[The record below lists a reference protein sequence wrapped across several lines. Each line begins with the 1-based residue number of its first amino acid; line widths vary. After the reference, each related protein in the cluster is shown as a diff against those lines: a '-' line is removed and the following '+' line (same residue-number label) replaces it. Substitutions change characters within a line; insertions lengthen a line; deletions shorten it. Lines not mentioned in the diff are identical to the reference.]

1 VTALDD
7 RSGGAHVVLTV
18 SWEDYA
24 RAERFLPWNA
34 TRLLHGAEVTPHWID
49 DGDTFWYRTTSNDQ
63 VQFVMV
69 DPEKGTREP
78 AFDHVR
84 LAAALSA
91 ASGIS
96 YDPRNLP
103 LAEIAFANGGK
114 QLHFDVGEAGWS
126 CDLTNYACSRGKRS
140 EPPAADAAR
149 SPDGRWDVLVR
160 EHNLWLRAVETGE
173 ERSLTE
179 DGEPGYGY
187 GSTLASPLDSAGLAA
202 PDTPVAIWSPDSR
215 RFVSCQIDQ
224 RLAQYLHLVQ
234 SAPKD
239 GTTRPR
245 LHSYA
250 YPLPGDEAVPQAEV
264 YCFGVSD
271 EEPVKAALPPLPMLY
286 YGSPLSPTWLWW
298 PEDGGRVFLL
308 TRDRGYLGYRLHEI
322 DTTTGAA
329 RTVVEE
335 RAERAI
341 DPYLLWAAV
350 NIRVIAD
357 GAQVIWY
364 APRDGWGHL
373 YLYDTRTGA
382 LLRQL
387 TTGPYNVAEIVHVD
401 EAGRWLYFTAVGR
414 EADRDPYYPHLYRV
428 SLDGS
433 QPELLTPEDAA
444 HTVQV
449 APSGRYF
456 LDTYSRLDLPPV
468 TLVRGAAGEEIR
480 ELERADVE
488 ALLATGW
495 RPPERFSAKARDG
508 VTDVYG
514 AIFRPSRF
522 DANRTYPVIDNIY
535 GGPQVN
541 QVPTSYADSAPF
553 GGPTRSGRGRG
564 YWHAQALA
572 ELGFVVVM
580 IDGLGMPGRAKA
592 FSDFSYRNLSDGGIR
607 DHIAVLQQLGDRYPS
622 LDLSRVGIFG
632 HSAGGYASTRAIFS
646 YPDFYKVCVASAG
659 NHDHRLDKAVWV
671 ERYMGLP
678 VDDHY
683 REQANQSLAHQ
694 LQGKLLLIHP
704 EMDEN
709 VHPASTMVV
718 VDALIKANKDFDLLI
733 LPNLPHFCDGDP
745 YFVRKRWDYF
755 VRHLLGVE
763 PPAGYRIEPAM
774 PASAPAGA

>member
-1 VTALDD
+1 VAPPVT
-7 RSGGAHVVLTV
+7 
-18 SWEDYA
+18 WEDYA

-34 TRLLHGAEVTPHWID
+34 AKLLHNVELTPHWIAG
-49 DGDTFWYRTTSNDQ
+49 GDTFWYRTTRKDGI
-63 VQFVMV
+63 QFVTV
-69 DPEKGTREP
+69 DPETGTREP

-91 ASGIS
+91 ASGIA
-96 YDPRNLP
+96 YDSHNLP
-103 LAEIAFANGGK
+103 FTEIELADGGQ
-114 QLHFDVGEAGWS
+114 QLRFDLGEARWT
-126 CDLTNYACSRGKRS
+126 CNLATYACSRATRC
-140 EPPAADAAR
+140 EAPADVSR
-149 SPDGRWDVLVR
+149 SPDGRWDLFVR

-173 ERSLTE
+173 ERALTT

-187 GSTLASPLDSAGLAA
+187 GAPLASPLAAAGLAE
-202 PDTPVAIWSPDSR
+202 PDKPVAIWSPDSR
-215 RFVSCQIDQ
+215 RFLSCRIDE
-224 RLAQYLHLVQ
+224 RHAQYLHLVQ
-234 SAPKD
+234 SVPTD

-250 YPLPGDEAVPQAEV
+250 YPLPGDVAVPMV
-264 YCFGVSD
+264 DVWCFETSGEPGVKVS
-271 EEPVKAALPPLPMLY
+271 LPQLPMLY
-286 YGSPLSPTWLWW
+286 YGSPLNPSWLWW
-298 PEDGGRVFLL
+298 REDGGRVFLL
-308 TRDRGYLGYRLHEI
+308 TRDRGYLGYRLHDI
-322 DTTTGAA
+322 DTKTGDA

-335 RAERAI
+335 RAERGI

-350 NIRVIAD
+350 NIRVTAD
-357 GAQVIWY
+357 GTRVIWY
-364 APRDGWGHL
+364 GARDGWGHL
-373 YLYDTRTGA
+373 YLYDAQTGA

-387 TTGPYNVAEIVHVD
+387 TAGPYNVAEIAHVD
-401 EAGRWLYFTAVGR
+401 EDDRWVYFTAVGR
-414 EADRDPYYPHLYRV
+414 EQGRDPYYPHLYRV

-433 QPELLTPEDAA
+433 EPELLTPEDAA
-444 HTVQV
+444 HAVWF

-456 LDTYSRLDLPPV
+456 VDTFSRLDSPPV
-468 TLVRGAAGEEIR
+468 SLVRSAAGMVMC
-480 ELERADVE
+480 ELERADIE
-488 ALLATGW
+488 DLLATGW
-495 RPPERFSAKARDG
+495 RPPERFAAKARDG

-514 AIFRPSRF
+514 VIFRPSRF
-522 DANRTYPVIDNIY
+522 DPNRRYPIIDNIY

-541 QVPTSYADSAPF
+541 QTPTSFADSAPF
-553 GGPTRSGRGRG
+553 GGPTRAGRGRG
-564 YWHAQALA
+564 FWHAQALA

-592 FSDFSYRNLSDGGIR
+592 YSDAGYRNLADGGIP
-607 DHIAVLQQLGDRYPS
+607 DHIAVLRQLADRYPY

-632 HSAGGYASTRAIFS
+632 HSAGGYASTRAILS
-646 YPDFYKVCVASAG
+646 HPDFYKVCVASAG

-678 VDDHY
+678 VGDHY

-763 PPAGYRIEPAM
+763 PPPGYRIEPAM
-774 PASAPAGA
+774 PESAPASA